1 MINQTR
7 LNELKEEVGE
17 DDFAEVFE
25 IFREEVEEVL
35 DTLQATP
42 PSQLAD
48 RLHFLKGSA
57 LNIGFDEL
65 GTLCQI
71 EEMRLKN
78 DPASSIDIPRIRARY
93 QASKA
98 ALGLDSR

>member
-25 IFREEVEEVL
+25 IFCEEVEEVL
-35 DTLQATP
+35 DALEATP
-42 PSQLAD
+42 PSQLAE

-65 GTLCQI
+65 GALCQT
-71 EEMRLKN
+71 EETRLKN
-78 DPASSIDIPRIRARY
+78 DASATIDVPTIRARY

-98 ALGLDSR
+98 ALG

>member
-25 IFREEVEEVL
+25 IFCEEVEEVL
-35 DTLQATP
+35 DRLEATP
-42 PSQLAD
+42 PSQLAE

-65 GTLCQI
+65 GALCQTA
-71 EEMRLKN
+71 ETRLKN
-78 DPASSIDIPRIRARY
+78 DPSATIDLPTIRARY
-93 QASKA
+93 QSSKA
-98 ALGLDSR
+98 ALG